1 VYYFQKTTIL
11 PKVFVVTAVFQITAT
26 YLMVNLN
33 GVNGAVVA
41 NFITKILQVSLMF
54 FFVKGFYQ
62 FRANK
67 AKLLYYPLTIIVLLI
82 LATLLVGQYSAIVV
96 YSLIFIFSVA
106 FAFHTY
112 RKEISI
118 SWIKEMLTK

>member
-1 VYYFQKTTIL
+1 
-11 PKVFVVTAVFQITAT
+11 
-26 YLMVNLN
+26 MVNLN
-33 GVNGAVVA
+33 GLNGAVIA

-54 FFVKGFYQ
+54 FLVKGFYQ

-67 AKLLYYPLTIIVLLI
+67 TKLIYYPLALI
-82 LATLLVGQYSAIVV
+82 AMLTLATFLIGQYSATAV
-96 YSLIFIFSVA
+96 YSFIFIFSVA
-106 FAFHTY
+106 FAFQAY